1 VRLWACSRAGRPS
14 GGLRNQHSRPEEAIE
29 AFPNPLEKLKALL
42 GGGSPPPPP
51 QQLPVQPAA
60 VYPPMQAQLPVQQA
74 PAAPPQEV
82 PQELPQ
88 EVPQEVPTDM
98 GGDADDSGDLPGAAA
113 GAATGAG
120 QASQASAGTP
130 PAPGAYCTEPAPPAS
145 SQCGSLD
152 ECLTI
157 IDRFL
162 DSQPRAFNLLQVRSE
177 DHLEQDLPG
186 PCPEGPAKCRHD
198 TYDSA
203 LAALYYVKRGKLSE
217 AREILDAF
225 LGIMYPASL
234 DGFKPPSGETR
245 YTGVASGKTLTLLA
259 SSYNSANP
267 PQGGVYE
274 NPDVTDG
281 GVDTGNNAWA
291 ALAFAHYAA
300 AANAPCYATAARDI
314 IGALQQHSCS
324 DSLQGFMGH
333 LPPYPAMYRSA
344 EHNIDMFGLGKVMGD
359 QAVQNSA
366 GSFVRG
372 MFGVNPTFPTTYAT
386 GTGDG
391 GRCDPSI
398 APGFPV
404 AVDATFW
411 NVLADADPTQA
422 NIDSA
427 LKFALQSPGPGQN
440 GHPDET
446 GLWVTDVDE
455 YAPDGSRPSLSGVRF
470 STSGNGGQWEN
481 TAGAVMAMAHYMQT
495 YGKDAFPDLAHC
507 VEAARGSMK
516 TLLKMYNGIPSSVL
530 GGTYVAWQQFK
541 DGADVSPPGGSDT
554 GLGWPYLRYTATA
567 PTAWAGLMLL
577 HQFDATS
584 PVDENAN
591 PYARPTS
598 AVPTGSDS
606 SCMLGVR

>member
-1 VRLWACSRAGRPS
+1 MGVAYAVAHGRAAVPEGILAVFDWRLIRGVRSFQFSGNSHVDSLVCGFWQYAAVMSSSGHAIHGSGSCMWCDFSAGRPAYVLGVS
-14 GGLRNQHSRPEEAIE
+14 RLRAFGSKIRG

-281 GVDTGNNAWA
+281 GVDTG
-291 ALAFAHYAA
+291 
-300 AANAPCYATAARDI
+300 AAR
-314 IGALQQHSCS
+314 
-324 DSLQGFMGH
+324 
-333 LPPYPAMYRSA
+333 
-344 EHNIDMFGLGKVMGD
+344 
-359 QAVQNSA
+359 A
-366 GSFVRG
+366 G
-372 MFGVNPTFPTTYAT
+372 N
-386 GTGDG
+386 
-391 GRCDPSI
+391 
-398 APGFPV
+398 
-404 AVDATFW
+404 
-411 NVLADADPTQA
+411 
-422 NIDSA
+422 
-427 LKFALQSPGPGQN
+427 
-440 GHPDET
+440 E
-446 GLWVTDVDE
+446 
-455 YAPDGSRPSLSGVRF
+455 
-470 STSGNGGQWEN
+470 
-481 TAGAVMAMAHYMQT
+481 
-495 YGKDAFPDLAHC
+495 
-507 VEAARGSMK
+507 
-516 TLLKMYNGIPSSVL
+516 
-530 GGTYVAWQQFK
+530 
-541 DGADVSPPGGSDT
+541 PGGSLLAA
-554 GLGWPYLRYTATA
+554 GAGSERRRELARCGRHAVPVPSGSISSMAC
-567 PTAWAGLMLL
+567 AGLRRLGSL
-577 HQFDATS
+577 RLGVH
-584 PVDENAN
+584 PVHCSERERRGEGSSLVRERGCHARR
-591 PYARPTS
+591 ARP
-598 AVPTGSDS
+598 
-606 SCMLGVR
+606 